1 MAKSQDDGG
10 VVKAS
15 LCRGP
20 LRYWSGQA
28 IIYAAKAW
36 TSHTDP
42 LPAQPQETQKLS
54 FRPGLEPHALSLSA
68 AGFSQPPPLAAALQ
82 YCTVNVMTAHMTSV
96 AIRRGCTVYTSLL

>member
-54 FRPGLEPHALSLSA
+54 FRPGLEPHALSL
-68 AGFSQPPPLAAALQ
+68 
-82 YCTVNVMTAHMTSV
+82 
-96 AIRRGCTVYTSLL
+96 GCRV